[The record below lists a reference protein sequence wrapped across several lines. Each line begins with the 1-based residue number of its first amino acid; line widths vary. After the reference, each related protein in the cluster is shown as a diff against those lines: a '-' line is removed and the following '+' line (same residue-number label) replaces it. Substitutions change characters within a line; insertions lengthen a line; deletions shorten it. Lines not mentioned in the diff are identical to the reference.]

1 MSECLADS
9 RERMADF
16 GTIARILA
24 GFTLL
29 SVFQIW
35 NGPGTK
41 VEVIFIPIDTVICRN
56 KTPF

>member
-41 VEVIFIPIDTVICRN
+41 VEVKLLPIVTVFTR
-56 KTPF
+56 

>member
-41 VEVIFIPIDTVICRN
+41 VQVIFLPIDTVFTR
-56 KTPF
+56 